1 MPSPRKLAL
10 DVGRHLGESVIG
22 PLVIFYVVL
31 VTAGLQAA
39 LIGALAWAYTVVA
52 VHLLR
57 RSRPPVLLLVTA
69 ALATLQAGVAT
80 AANSATVYF
89 LQPTA
94 ATYLFA
100 GAMLL
105 TVPLKRP
112 LIQRLAH
119 DFCPLP
125 DDVLA
130 SSPVRKLFQR
140 LSLLWGSV
148 LLVNAS
154 TTLAL
159 LLTTPPDQSM
169 PVATAA
175 SVPVFVLALWASYRW
190 FRRSIHDGGFV
201 LRWGGTPA
209 PVAATSTLA

>member
-10 DVGRHLGESVIG
+10 DVGRHLGESVVG
-22 PLVIFYVVL
+22 PLAIFYAVL
-31 VTAGLQAA
+31 VTAGLHAA
-39 LIGALAWAYTVVA
+39 LIGALAWAYTVVG

-69 ALATLQAGVAT
+69 AMATLQAGVAT

-100 GAMLL
+100 GALLL
-105 TVPLKRP
+105 TVPLERP

-125 DDVLA
+125 EHVLA
-130 SSPVRKLFQR
+130 CNPVRKLFQR

-159 LLTTPPDQSM
+159 LLTTPPSQSM

-175 SVPVFVLALWASYRW
+175 SVPVFLLALWASYRW
-190 FRRSIHDGGFV
+190 FRRSLHDGGFV
-201 LRWGGTPA
+201 LRWGGSPA
-209 PVAATSTLA
+209 PVVPATITG